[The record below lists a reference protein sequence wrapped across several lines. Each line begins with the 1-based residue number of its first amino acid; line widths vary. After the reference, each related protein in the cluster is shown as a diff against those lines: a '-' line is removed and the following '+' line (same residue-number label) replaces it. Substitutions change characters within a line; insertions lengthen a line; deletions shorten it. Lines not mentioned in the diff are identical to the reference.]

1 MKIYTKKGDRG
12 NTKLLGGTAVSKA
25 HIKVDAYGEVD
36 ELNAHLAHLKDEL
49 RCIYFNEI
57 YTIMLHRINVQLFD
71 LGSLLAVDN
80 KKYRGKLS
88 KITEDDIEVLEDGID
103 DMEEGLDSL
112 KNFILP
118 GGHPLVSLCHI
129 CRTVCR
135 RAERKVVLLSEQE
148 DLDSIYIK
156 YLNRLSDYLFT
167 LARFIAAE
175 LDVEEE
181 KWLSE

>member
-12 NTKLLGGTAVSKA
+12 NTKLLGGTPVSKA

-49 RCIYFNEI
+49 RSIYFNEI
-57 YTIMLHRINVQLFD
+57 YTTMLHRINVQLFD

-80 KKYRGKLS
+80 SKYKGKLNQI
-88 KITEDDIEVLEDGID
+88 KDDDIEELEEGID

-118 GGHPLVSLCHI
+118 GGHPLISLCHI

-148 DLDSIYIK
+148 NLNSIYIK

-167 LARFIAAE
+167 LARFIAVE

-181 KWLSE
+181 KWMS